1 MIVAGGDHELVKPT
15 SCDCNLL
22 RPTLMYH
29 LLLWGLGVHTF
40 LLPPGL
46 LPDGNSAP
54 GELPGG
60 TAPPDCTFLRQ
71 EGPSHETCC

>member
-1 MIVAGGDHELVKPT
+1 
-15 SCDCNLL
+15 
-22 RPTLMYH
+22 MYH

>member
-1 MIVAGGDHELVKPT
+1 MKLT
-15 SCDCNLL
+15 SCDFTLL

-29 LLLWGLGVHTF
+29 LLLWGLGVQTF

-46 LPDGNSAP
+46 LPEGNSAP

-60 TAPPDCTFLRQ
+60 AGAPDCTFLRP
-71 EGPSHETCC
+71 GGSNT